1 MKNLEDYNFY
11 KLLKDGQDSSIQF
24 LCSLVTK
31 KFIQTCPKYAH
42 LGDLCH
48 EVECESPV
56 LINIT
61 RKECLTVTFC
71 GSGHC
76 PGSVMVFLEGSR
88 GNGDFRLPLNSAK
101 RLSFFKEKTATATRL
116 KQVKD
121 LYIDMTFF
129 KPEIQYIPSREE
141 SVQALNT
148 FLKQFLNTNNY
159 SQDGYFKNVAY
170 LKTSARI
177 GYEYVLQQINES
189 TGYKIHVNELIYQ
202 IYDKLP
208 AIQSFLTLD
217 SRETP
222 IHSCIYENR
231 KRDLAKTDL
240 MSLPYSERKSYLNKL
255 DQELVPLYPC
265 DK

>member
-1 MKNLEDYNFY
+1 
-11 KLLKDGQDSSIQF
+11 
-24 LCSLVTK
+24 
-31 KFIQTCPKYAH
+31 
-42 LGDLCH
+42 
-48 EVECESPV
+48 
-56 LINIT
+56 
-61 RKECLTVTFC
+61 
-71 GSGHC
+71 
-76 PGSVMVFLEGSR
+76 
-88 GNGDFRLPLNSAK
+88 
-101 RLSFFKEKTATATRL
+101 
-116 KQVKD
+116 
-121 LYIDMTFF
+121 MTFF

-141 SVQALNT
+141 SVQALNA

-202 IYDKLP
+202 IYNKLP

-265 DK
+265 ELLNSNKKASNVKVNAVKIILSAMWFTETAGVDKIFIEYKPPV